1 MQSKRINRNFTS
13 SAQLKSQ
20 AIQLYLKGQPF
31 SSICEQL
38 KFQDSKRI
46 YVFHEKGEISFI
58 DQQGKKAAGCSKTKF
73 MSLKEEMEYLCAQN
87 LLLKKSI
94 ERKRGC

>member
-1 MQSKRINRNFTS
+1 MDFV
-13 SAQLKSQ
+13 
-20 AIQLYLKGQPF
+20 Y
-31 SSICEQL
+31 
-38 KFQDSKRI
+38 
-46 YVFHEKGEISFI
+46 
-58 DQQGKKAAGCSKTKF
+58 QQGKKAAGCSKTKF

>member
-38 KFQDSKRI
+38 KFQDSKCI
-46 YVFHEKGEISFI
+46 YIFYEKGEWILFTSKV
-58 DQQGKKAAGCSKTKF
+58 KKPRGA
-73 MSLKEEMEYLCAQN
+73 LKQN
-87 LLLKKSI
+87 L
-94 ERKRGC
+94 